1 MQKGMSSLKLVVY
14 FNEVLLHRNC
24 TKNI

>member
-1 MQKGMSSLKLVVY
+1 MSSLKLVAI
-14 FNEVLLHRNC
+14 FSAMSLQWNC

>member
-1 MQKGMSSLKLVVY
+1 MNVITKISCYFSAMSLQW
-14 FNEVLLHRNC
+14 NC